1 MKNLIIIG
9 AGGFGREV
17 FGWAQQCH
25 EHEKEWTIKG
35 FLDDNPGSL
44 GSFNPGKDVISSID
58 EYQPESGDL
67 FVCAIG
73 QPKAKK
79 ACCLQVL
86 EKGGEFANIIH
97 PTVVMGRNVE
107 LGAGVILCPFVTL
120 TCDIKIGNFVSFNI
134 HCAVGH
140 DVVVGDW
147 CQMSSFCDLTGGVV
161 LGEGVFMG
169 SHASIL
175 PGGRV
180 GDEAVVGAGSVVL
193 KNVEPGCTVIGV
205 PAKVLK
211 F

>member
-17 FGWAQQCH
+17 FGWAQQCPD
-25 EHEKEWTIKG
+25 HEKEWTIKG
-35 FLDDNPGSL
+35 FLDDNPDSL
-44 GSFNPGKDVISSID
+44 GAFNPGKDVIGSV
-58 EYQPESGDL
+58 ENYQPEPGDL

-79 ACCLQVL
+79 TCCLLVL
-86 EKGGEFANIIH
+86 EKGGKFANIIH

-107 LGAGVILCPFVTL
+107 LGAGIIFCPFVTL

-193 KNVEPGCTVIGV
+193 KKVESGCTVIGV